1 MQRGLGAHVIS
12 RVLRPGVF
20 WKKKKVKETKKVND
34 LNGRQSCLLN
44 LIILDFDFNN
54 RQSCLLNL
62 IILDFDFNNRGNDR
76 IYSIDFVAC
85 VQPPLPS

>member
-1 MQRGLGAHVIS
+1 MQRGLAAHVIS
-12 RVLRPGVF
+12 RVLRTGVF

-44 LIILDFDFNN
+44 LIILD
-54 RQSCLLNL
+54 L
-62 IILDFDFNNRGNDR
+62 DFNNRGNDR